1 VDSLN
6 LVVEIAM
13 PLRIDRVDTEI
24 EILRKDSGDGDHE
37 SAAGGV
43 RDGGISEA
51 LSTGRGR
58 IELREKLRPIVMEIL
73 NDELMRIKRK
83 VGSP

>member
-1 VDSLN
+1 
-6 LVVEIAM
+6 M

-24 EILRKDSGDGDHE
+24 EILRKE
-37 SAAGGV
+37 AGGASGAGPGF
-43 RDGGISEA
+43 GGGSET
-51 LSTGRGR
+51 LSAVRGR
-58 IELREKLRPIVMEIL
+58 SELREKLRPIVMEIL

>member
-1 VDSLN
+1 
-6 LVVEIAM
+6 M

-24 EILRKDSGDGDHE
+24 EILRKD
-37 SAAGGV
+37 AGGCASESSLSPGS
-43 RDGGISEA
+43 GGSETVG
-51 LSTGRGR
+51 SVRGR
-58 IELREKLRPIVMEIL
+58 AELREKLRPIVMEIL

>member
-1 VDSLN
+1 
-6 LVVEIAM
+6 M

-24 EILRKDSGDGDHE
+24 EILRKD
-37 SAAGGV
+37 AGG
-43 RDGGISEA
+43 GTSEA
-51 LSTGRGR
+51 SISPGSGGGSETLAAVRGR
-58 IELREKLRPIVMEIL
+58 AALREKLRPIVMEIL

>member
-1 VDSLN
+1 
-6 LVVEIAM
+6 M

-24 EILRKDSGDGDHE
+24 EILRKDAGGE
-37 SAAGGV
+37 ASAADASTSSN
-43 RDGGISEA
+43 DGFIMPATARERA
-51 LSTGRGR
+51 A
-58 IELREKLRPIVMEIL
+58 LREKLRPFVLEIL

>member
-1 VDSLN
+1 
-6 LVVEIAM
+6 M

-24 EILRKDSGDGDHE
+24 EILRKE
-37 SAAGGV
+37 SNGVSESSTSPVGGGGSETLAA
-43 RDGGISEA
+43 
-51 LSTGRGR
+51 LRGR
-58 IELREKLRPIVMEIL
+58 AALREKLRPIVMEIL